1 MHVHKEK
8 RFLLTLQ
15 VVNKHYIYF
24 NFEQFPLVPANCIC
38 RFESSKEMHIVC
50 KKLIWTLNIIFVQ
63 VYPCD
68 KHLQSQK
75 LEWKCFVHFS
85 VKEFLYNIFLSLLLD
100 SVLRSVIPF
109 PHSRFNILRLPSSPL
124 KCALVYR
131 KILFRW
137 SSNYVF
143 IAKEIR
149 QTRALQVYV
158 IKETTGNVQRSDL
171 YEATR

>member
-1 MHVHKEK
+1 MRLPSQRWASYFCQWRLLCHQIKLLFLCSKLNNKLECMEMISLYNLVTFRTFLHHHIKLVIVQVRKEK
-8 RFLLTLQ
+8 RFLLTYKSR
-15 VVNKHYIYF
+15 NKYYIYF

-85 VKEFLYNIFLSLLLD
+85 VKEFL
-100 SVLRSVIPF
+100 
-109 PHSRFNILRLPSSPL
+109 
-124 KCALVYR
+124 
-131 KILFRW
+131 
-137 SSNYVF
+137 
-143 IAKEIR
+143 
-149 QTRALQVYV
+149 
-158 IKETTGNVQRSDL
+158 
-171 YEATR
+171 